1 MRKKCIW
8 NWNWHARKEI
18 EYWDEWGKWHGFFTA
33 LSFIGSIIFIIGIPI
48 PYLIEYFL
56 VIYEEPFQ
64 YAITVILLTLPFV
77 FYIETVF
84 YERTYGGMLGDGVY
98 YLNENGIQME
108 YYPHIYRE
116 IRWEDID
123 IIERRTFSTGSR
135 EEAIY
140 GVREIFLFVK
150 RVVLKKKRNQSLE
163 VDFFMQTIE
172 KRLYILDIQKSEKQS
187 FVNIGVKKFEI
198 NENGLKG

>member
-48 PYLIEYFL
+48 PYLIEYFF

>member
-8 NWNWHARKEI
+8 NWNWHARKEM

-77 FYIETVF
+77 LYIETVF

-172 KRLYILDIQKSEKQS
+172 KRLYILDIQKSEK
-187 FVNIGVKKFEI
+187 
-198 NENGLKG
+198 

>member
-1 MRKKCIW
+1 MRKKCMW

-48 PYLIEYFL
+48 PYLIEYFF